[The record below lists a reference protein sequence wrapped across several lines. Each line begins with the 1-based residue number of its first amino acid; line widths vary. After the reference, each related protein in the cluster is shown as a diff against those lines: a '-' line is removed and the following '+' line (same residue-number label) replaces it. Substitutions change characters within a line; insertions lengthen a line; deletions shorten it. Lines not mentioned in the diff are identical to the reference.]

1 VSRGE
6 NCMSIFSEIRYP
18 TRWYTKLAVLVVAV
32 SFFWALFTGT
42 ISVYLLYRIVHPT
55 ATHIDI
61 NAADFPGH
69 PQDFPFDVPSGGQRP
84 GWFFPGLRGAPTIV
98 LCHGYGS
105 SRGELL
111 TLATSLQ
118 DRQYNVFLFDFIGVD
133 GKGHTTLGI
142 TEAQELQA
150 ALNAVA
156 KRDDV
161 DAQDFGLWGAN
172 LGAYAALAV
181 AEHDP
186 RVKAVAVESAYET
199 PDSFLRIQVNKSG
212 FSRIPLVER
221 LTVQVFQWETPLD
234 REVVKLST
242 GLGTI
247 AGDSKLFLEAND
259 EPMLALE
266 TREMYLKAAEPK
278 QQAELASGNY
288 ASMSDD
294 AKRIYEN
301 RLLGFFLL
309 NLPAVSATQ
318 PARPR
323 H

>member
-1 VSRGE
+1 
-6 NCMSIFSEIRYP
+6 MAIASELRNP
-18 TRWYTKLAVLVVAV
+18 TRWYTKLAVLIVAV

-42 ISVYLLYRIVHPT
+42 ISVYLLYRILHPT
-55 ATHIDI
+55 GTHIDI
-61 NAADFPGH
+61 SAADFPGH
-69 PQDFPFDVPSGGQRP
+69 PADFPFSLPNGGQRP

-118 DRQYNVFLFDFIGVD
+118 DRQYNVYLFDFVGNAE
-133 GKGHTTLGI
+133 GGAGHTTLGI

-150 ALNAVA
+150 ALNEVA

-161 DAQDFGLWGAN
+161 DTRSFGLWGAN
-172 LGAYAALAV
+172 LGAYAAMAV

-186 RVKAVAVESAYET
+186 RVKVVAVEGVYET
-199 PDSFLRIQVNKSG
+199 PDDFLRIQVKKSG

-234 REVVKLST
+234 KEIIKIST
-242 GLGTI
+242 GLGTM
-247 AGDSKLFLEAND
+247 AADSKLFLEAND
-259 EPMLALE
+259 DPLLALS
-266 TREMYLKAAEPK
+266 TREIYLRAPEPK
-278 QQAELASGNY
+278 QQAELSNGNY
-288 ASMSDD
+288 AAMSDD

-309 NLPAVSATQ
+309 NLPAVSALPQ
-318 PARPR
+318 ARPAK
-323 H
+323 